1 MLKNILKIVFLG
13 VVGFGLLVYLTAEK
27 PQAIK
32 VDKKEISHLDIKQFP
47 NFLELVGQD
56 SFISTDKLFAKD
68 SKTLMVVGNH
78 DSLLVVKD
86 LKKSNGW
93 S

>member
-32 VDKKEISHLDIKQFP
+32 VDKKDPRYPCHPRLKDY
-47 NFLELVGQD
+47 L
-56 SFISTDKLFAKD
+56 SFS
-68 SKTLMVVGNH
+68 S
-78 DSLLVVKD
+78 
-86 LKKSNGW
+86 
-93 S
+93 